1 VAYHKQFPRNIAVLD
16 QVFEFVNRYLSVQG
30 ISGEAAYSVDL
41 AVEEIFTNLVK
52 YNRSN
57 NDIDIEL
64 ECKNTVLTVKLRDH
78 DVDRFDITEVA
89 AVDTTLPLSERKP
102 GGLGLHLTREAMD
115 EIEYSYKNRIST
127 ITMRKYLEK

>member
-1 VAYHKQFPRNIAVLD
+1 VAHQEQFPRDIAALD
-16 QVFEFVNRYLSVQG
+16 QVFEFINRYLSEQG

-52 YNRSN
+52 YNRGG

-64 ECKNTVLTVKLRDH
+64 ECENTILTVKLCDH

-89 AVDTTLPLSERKP
+89 MVDTTLPLSERQP
-102 GGLGLHLTREAMD
+102 GGLGLHMARHAMD
-115 EIEYSYKNRIST
+115 QIEYSYIDRTSM
-127 ITMRKYLEK
+127 ITMRKHLEK